1 MQGTLRQRN
10 NSHEIC
16 ILSESFGQV
25 GVNAR
30 SPVPCRWL
38 WCTIPYE
45 LSVFSYLEMKVRDD
59 IIIGVVFPL
68 VYIILRKIKGK
79 DFLCD

>member
-1 MQGTLRQRN
+1 MHGVFFFTDGRG
-10 NSHEIC
+10 
-16 ILSESFGQV
+16 ILLS
-25 GVNAR
+25 
-30 SPVPCRWL
+30 
-38 WCTIPYE
+38 YE
-45 LSVFSYLEMKVRDD
+45 LSVFSLLEMKVRDD